1 MVEFRS
7 LKTKLLIDGEIE
19 TLTGLHIGGNDA
31 GLGIGGADKLVVRNP
46 KDNRPYIPGSSIKGK
61 LRSLLERSG
70 EAKITVKEEKDEQ
83 GKIVGFSVKP
93 CECGQCP
100 VCFVFGIPAGES
112 KHEEG
117 KPSAG
122 AARLIV
128 RDSHLDPQIAKDM
141 DEKWRHL
148 DMPYTEIKTEVS
160 IDRLT
165 SAANPRQFERVP
177 AGARFG
183 LSLVLNVFDGEN
195 DGKDHVNLLLKG
207 LDLLS
212 YDYVGGQGSRG
223 YGAVKLTI
231 TSVRS
236 LAVDQMKDKKVEPQD
251 CASVYGLTVPLV
263 YDSRVPQNKVA

>member
-1 MVEFRS
+1 MAEFKS
-7 LKTKLLIDGEIE
+7 LKTKVLIDGEIE

-61 LRSLLERSG
+61 MRSLLERGGYAEGVVVQIDSDG
-70 EAKITVKEEKDEQ
+70 NPSVQPCKC
-83 GKIVGFSVKP
+83 GKCK
-93 CECGQCP
+93 
-100 VCFVFGIPAGES
+100 VCFVFGVPAET
-112 KHEEG
+112 KTKYEEE

-128 RDSHLDPQIAKDM
+128 RDSHLDPQIAEDM
-141 DEKWRHL
+141 DQKWRHL
-148 DMPYTEIKTEVS
+148 DMPYTEIKTEVN

-207 LDLLS
+207 LELLS
-212 YDYVGGQGSRG
+212 YDYLGGQGSRG
-223 YGAVKLTI
+223 YGAVQLTV

-236 LAVDQMKDKKVEPQD
+236 LAVDQMKDKKVEAQD